1 MFKKRKTSLALV
13 SSVVLAVLF
22 LSTIGVMVS
31 ITSSNQKDAY
41 FDEMSRTVKTLGNI
55 TDARIDLVKSAQE
68 QLSSGKAQGSTAFF
82 NLALFL
88 EAMNSNDQ
96 VTNVYLLQTDKI
108 EKDGKSYLTTLQGTG
123 SLTQAG
129 IVPGTPYELSP
140 QFQEGYDTVMKD
152 GFAKLDTYK
161 DEMGTWVTYLIALKD
176 NADNTVAVFGADF
189 DYDNVQ
195 AELDRRQWE
204 VIRIGIICDII
215 AVIIIV
221 LVVNYAVRPLKRL
234 SKVAAV
240 AAKGDLTVTVPVT
253 TSNEIGQASSA
264 FNDMIGSLRQLASQI
279 RNTSNEVAESSS
291 TMQESA
297 EQTARATEE
306 VSHAIQEVAAGADT
320 QLQSFQ
326 ECQRAMSE
334 MTVGIQ
340 RIAESSSSVSE
351 LAVDASELANA
362 GDAVITRTVSQMQVI
377 ESNVSETVTVLQELE
392 QMNSQISSILT
403 MIGEVSK
410 QTNLLALN
418 ASIEAARAGEHGKGF
433 AVVAQEIRK
442 LAERSKES
450 SDQISDIL
458 SGIGSRTSE
467 AVISMEK
474 AAEGAREGSTVSHQ
488 AGESFRSIR
497 EAIRQVSA
505 QIQEVSAA
513 SEQMSASSEEIA
525 ASLDQLEHIAE
536 ASSIQTQRVAAASEE
551 QLASMQEVASSSAQ
565 LRSLAGQLNNAIDT
579 FKTEE

>member
-13 SSVVLAVLF
+13 LSVVLALLF
-22 LSTIGVMVS
+22 LATIGAMVS
-31 ITSSNQKDAY
+31 MTTNNQKDAY

-55 TDARIDLVKSAQE
+55 TSAKIDLITSAQE
-68 QLSSGKAQGSTAFF
+68 QLNKGKTQGSTEFY
-82 NLALFL
+82 NLSLFL

-96 VTNVYLLQTDKI
+96 VSNVYVLQPDKL
-108 EKDGKSYLTTLQGTG
+108 EKDGKTYLTTLQGTG
-123 SLTQAG
+123 ALTQAG
-129 IVPGTPYELSP
+129 ITPGTPYELSP
-140 QFQEGYDTVMKD
+140 AFLKGYDKAMKD
-152 GFAKLDTYK
+152 GFARVATYK
-161 DEMGTWVTYLIALKD
+161 DEMGTWVSYLMAIKD
-176 NADNTVAVFGADF
+176 NSNKTVAIFGADF

-195 AELDRRQWE
+195 AELDRRMWQ
-204 VIRIGIICDII
+204 VLNVGITCDAIAII
-215 AVIIIV
+215 LIV
-221 LVVNYAVRPLKRL
+221 LIVRYAIRPLKRL
-234 SKVAAV
+234 SQVAAL

-253 TSNEIGQASSA
+253 TGNEIGQASHA
-264 FNDMIGSLRQLASQI
+264 FNEMIASLRQLASHI
-279 RNTSNEVAESSS
+279 RSTAGEVAGSSS
-291 TMQESA
+291 IMQESA
-297 EQTARATEE
+297 EQTSRATEE
-306 VSHAIQEVAAGADT
+306 VAHAIQEVAAGADT

-326 ECQRAMSE
+326 ECQRAMNE

-340 RIAESSSSVSE
+340 RIAESSASVSE
-351 LAVDASELANA
+351 LATDASELANA
-362 GDAVITRTVSQMQVI
+362 GDTVINRTVNQMQVI
-377 ESNVSETVTVLQELE
+377 EQNVGETVTVMQELQ
-392 QMNSQISSILT
+392 QMNSQIGSILQ

-450 SDQISDIL
+450 SDQISEIL
-458 SGIGSRTSE
+458 SGISSRTSE

-474 AAEGAREGSTVSHQ
+474 AAEGAREGSSVSHQ
-488 AGESFRSIR
+488 AGESFRSIH

-513 SEQMSASSEEIA
+513 SEQMSAGSEEIA

-536 ASSIQTQRVAAASEE
+536 ASSIQSQRVAAASEE

-565 LRSLAGQLNNAIDT
+565 LRNLASELNKAIDT
-579 FKTEE
+579 FKTE